1 MKTLALRFV
10 TAVDWFNLWAGKI
23 CGLLIL
29 PMILTVFY
37 ELIARRYFNQPTIWA
52 TELTT
57 MLFGVYIIWSTGPSL
72 LAKAQVSMDAFAS
85 RWSPRVRATVDA
97 CTFVFSFVFCLALVV
112 KSTEYA
118 LDSVVI
124 REHSNS
130 PFGQPLY
137 HWRMLIALGLYG
149 LLFQCL
155 ADFVRNL
162 WFAVKGEVLE

>member
-1 MKTLALRFV
+1 MKKLALRIV
-10 TAVDWFNLWAGKI
+10 NSVDWFNLWAGKL

-29 PMILTVFY
+29 PMIGIVFY
-37 ELIARRYFNQPTIWA
+37 ELIARRFFNQPTTWA

-57 MLFGVYIIWSTGPSL
+57 MIFGVYIVWSTGPSL

-97 CTFVFSFVFCLALVV
+97 CTFVLSFVFCLALVV

-118 LDSVVI
+118 VESVNI
-124 REHSNS
+124 REFSNT

-137 HWRMLIALGLYG
+137 HWRVLIALGLYG
-149 LLFQCL
+149 LLFQCV
-155 ADFVRNL
+155 ADFIRNL
-162 WFAVKGEVLE
+162 WLAVQGEVLE